1 MSSDQAHVR
10 QLEEELLFFKNRL
23 QTVEAMYEKKIK
35 DMWEKWYQQELKSR
49 KRFQDSVIA
58 MIDESKKHIEDR
70 LIAMTEESKQLMQKQ
85 HDRELKLV
93 DRKNQDLREEV
104 IKLRESKQLMQK
116 QHDRETDAYE
126 SELKLVDRKN
136 QDLRE
141 EVIKLRAER
150 ETGNVAIPRPLTAY
164 DDQKEFWYINLFI
177 SQYEEG
183 LRGIYG
189 VQY

>member
-85 HDRELKLV
+85 HDRE
-93 DRKNQDLREEV
+93 
-104 IKLRESKQLMQK
+104 I
-116 QHDRETDAYE
+116 DAYE